1 MWQWTDTD
9 TKLPPRKIHSPFLK
23 INKME
28 LQRSFLSLSPLL
40 YISQFE
46 YTRKTQL
53 WLWRACHSSQ
63 GPFRR
68 RAPKLRLSR
77 LSTCMSVKW
86 LIFQLESLPF
96 QFIAP
101 NFHFQS
107 HWLTLAL
114 EKNMKRTSK
123 CRRPRAHKMLEAWM
137 GYRLRLIIPSSTLR
151 SIHSPSRLP
160 ADIRTT
166 QRTCSEKSCKI
177 SGVPDGCILA
187 SDVFTDVHSTYF
199 YEIAMS
205 PFRSSDNIPKMSQ
218 KVWKHEA
225 KTTDGRSRCQ
235 RNFHSAFD
243 ESTRRTV
250 KVPRWVQS
258 WSQSPASATLT
269 RHHEVRL

>member
-28 LQRSFLSLSPLL
+28 LQRSFLSLSPLF

-53 WLWRACHSSQ
+53 WWWRACHSSQ

-68 RAPKLRLSR
+68 RVPKLRLST

-114 EKNMKRTSK
+114 EKTQTQGPQDVGGLDVLQTPSDHSEFNTSQHPFSK
-123 CRRPRAHKMLEAWM
+123 PFACRHPNNSKDM
-137 GYRLRLIIPSSTLR
+137 
-151 SIHSPSRLP
+151 
-160 ADIRTT
+160 
-166 QRTCSEKSCKI
+166 
-177 SGVPDGCILA
+177 
-187 SDVFTDVHSTYF
+187 
-199 YEIAMS
+199 
-205 PFRSSDNIPKMSQ
+205 
-218 KVWKHEA
+218 
-225 KTTDGRSRCQ
+225 
-235 RNFHSAFD
+235 
-243 ESTRRTV
+243 
-250 KVPRWVQS
+250 
-258 WSQSPASATLT
+258 
-269 RHHEVRL
+269 